1 MKNIQPTNNYVLIK
15 LDEKTEEKTAG
26 GLYIPDSAKE
36 KPSEG
41 EVAGIA
47 VGASEE
53 IAVGDRV
60 IFKEFS
66 GTEIKFDN
74 KKYLLIPVAD
84 ILAKYVEVDAI

>member
-1 MKNIQPTNNYVLIK
+1 MKSIQPTNNNVLIK
-15 LDEKTEEKTAG
+15 LDEETEEKTAG
-26 GLYIPDSAKE
+26 GIYIPDSAKE
-36 KPSEG
+36 KPREG
-41 EVAGIA
+41 EVVGIA

-66 GTEIKFDN
+66 GSEIKFEN
-74 KKYLLIPVAD
+74 KKYLLVPVAD